1 MAGPV
6 CVAGCRRGLAVR
18 GGLLL
23 AVGLWACLGPCDR
36 AWSQTGRFPSNGYYG
51 AFGDFYDGDYDAAL
65 KQFSA
70 QGRMGIRTAQ
80 SRWIDSIC
88 YETMIGECYYEM
100 GHLSEALEHYT
111 FAVQLAVAFPDW
123 MLRVQFPAIR
133 PAGASTRRGA
143 IPWGAS
149 TRGAP
154 LGDFPRTMMISQ
166 GQIDITQQLQQG
178 GIVQAPT
185 LLPIDVAEIV
195 RCTTLAIR
203 RRAKL
208 LGPLA
213 SQDPLFLELV
223 RSLGGRVGPPN
234 HWSEAWVGVELGV
247 AQAAVGREGQAVL
260 TLQRAVVAGGEF
272 DHPLTATALF
282 ELGRLAAI
290 RGDLARAR
298 YFFLE
303 ASYAAAYYPS
313 WCPDVALLEECFRY
327 GQMTEL
333 MANHPEIYPPL
344 ATAIPWAKGKHFRQL
359 YVSLLLLATEN
370 HLVRGETHLA
380 SVGLEEARIAVSRR
394 SMGLGRIGARYN
406 FLNGTYLFQL
416 KKVADG
422 DAAITAAMN
431 YMQHGSHWLF
441 QISLA
446 DILATTKASP
456 RTAMDLYQNVLRDPQ
471 AADWSSDP
479 MESLAV
485 LILPHPLPY
494 EHWFNSALKRKD
506 WEAAIEI
513 GDRMRRHRFFTS
525 LAYGGRLESLRWILE
540 AADEQLDTRS
550 KLQRQDLLTRYP
562 AYNAL
567 RQHAHALHDRLAAAP
582 LATEDREPTRE
593 QVQWL
598 TDLAGVSKQQE
609 VLLHE
614 MAVRREPAG
623 LIFPPC
629 APPSTSKDRSPRD
642 TPSWSSS
649 PPPTPATPSS

>member
-1 MAGPV
+1 
-6 CVAGCRRGLAVR
+6 
-18 GGLLL
+18 
-23 AVGLWACLGPCDR
+23 
-36 AWSQTGRFPSNGYYG
+36 
-51 AFGDFYDGDYDAAL
+51 
-65 KQFSA
+65 
-70 QGRMGIRTAQ
+70 
-80 SRWIDSIC
+80 
-88 YETMIGECYYEM
+88 
-100 GHLSEALEHYT
+100 
-111 FAVQLAVAFPDW
+111 
-123 MLRVQFPAIR
+123 
-133 PAGASTRRGA
+133 
-143 IPWGAS
+143 
-149 TRGAP
+149 
-154 LGDFPRTMMISQ
+154 
-166 GQIDITQQLQQG
+166 
-178 GIVQAPT
+178 
-185 LLPIDVAEIV
+185 
-195 RCTTLAIR
+195 
-203 RRAKL
+203 
-208 LGPLA
+208 
-213 SQDPLFLELV
+213 
-223 RSLGGRVGPPN
+223 
-234 HWSEAWVGVELGV
+234 
-247 AQAAVGREGQAVL
+247 
-260 TLQRAVVAGGEF
+260 
-272 DHPLTATALF
+272 
-282 ELGRLAAI
+282 
-290 RGDLARAR
+290 
-298 YFFLE
+298 
-303 ASYAAAYYPS
+303 
-313 WCPDVALLEECFRY
+313 
-327 GQMTEL
+327 MTEL

-446 DILATTKASP
+446 DILATTKATP

-494 EHWFNSALKRKD
+494 EHWFNSARKRKD

-513 GDRMRRHRFFTS
+513 GDRMRRHRFFNS

-598 TDLAGVSKQQE
+598 TDLAAVSKQQE

-649 PPPTPATPSS
+649 PPPTPPTPSS